1 MHWFYSR
8 FPWGKRYG
16 GWGYKILRISYENSD
31 RMVKC
36 HQQHSD
42 TPPIASTTLYCKNL
56 LTCLFL
62 FKTKIIGLFSLSPTA
77 WYSAFTHVSAC
88 CSLKGMGGKKMW
100 SYWQYFGLNKYPE
113 SFFFLFFALLFFSF
127 LSFFLFFNSLSSVCV
142 LFCFWDPTFLMLL
155 WRILTWSQNVF
166 IELKSALP
174 SLIQHLALLAY
185 WS

>member
-1 MHWFYSR
+1 MLETRSLLKRPPSESNWHFGAQILQTNISSETSIR

-77 WYSAFTHVSAC
+77 WYSAFTHESAC
-88 CSLKGMGGKKMW
+88 CSVKGMGGKKMW
-100 SYWQYFGLNKYPE
+100 SYWQYCGLNKYPE

-127 LSFFLFFNSLSSVCV
+127 LSFFLFF
-142 LFCFWDPTFLMLL
+142 
-155 WRILTWSQNVF
+155 
-166 IELKSALP
+166 
-174 SLIQHLALLAY
+174 
-185 WS
+185 